1 MPRVQLHM
9 YSVGMHHWYIHFI
22 IFRWHNQVKYVILKK
37 NYDYN
42 EERTMNATT
51 LNRER
56 LIECRK
62 KLGITKQQA
71 AIRMQLSQPAYL
83 RYESGKRTPSIHVIY
98 YMAHILGTSA
108 DYLTGKTD
116 DPTPDCHY
124 IYEAEKPELFSLIDK
139 MKHCDSETQKRLMAY
154 FQIISEQ
161 KES

>member
-1 MPRVQLHM
+1 
-9 YSVGMHHWYIHFI
+9 
-22 IFRWHNQVKYVILKK
+22 
-37 NYDYN
+37 
-42 EERTMNATT
+42 MNTAT

-83 RYESGKRTPSIHVIY
+83 RYESGERTPSIHVIY

-116 DPTPDCHY
+116 NPAPNTY
-124 IYEAEKPELFSLIDK
+124 WVKANTEPELFSLVEMYSK
-139 MKHCDSETQKRLMAY
+139 SNAKTRERLLSY
-154 FQIISEQ
+154 FS
-161 KES
+161 KLST

>member
-1 MPRVQLHM
+1 MLYLRKIM
-9 YSVGMHHWYIHFI
+9 I
-22 IFRWHNQVKYVILKK
+22 
-37 NYDYN
+37 NY
-42 EERTMNATT
+42 EEQTMNTTT

-83 RYESGKRTPSIHVIY
+83 RYESGERTPSIHVIY
-98 YMAHILGTSA
+98 YMAHILETSA

-139 MKHCDSETQKRLMAY
+139 VKHCESETQKRLMAY
-154 FQIISEQ
+154 FQMISEQ